1 MHPLRLARQHGAHPV
16 MVRTKCGHNRYP
28 ANQLALS
35 LQSEGGTAI
44 A

>member
-1 MHPLRLARQHGAHPV
+1 MVHAG
-16 MVRTKCGHNRYP
+16 VRTKCGRNRYP
-28 ANQLALS
+28 AIQLALS